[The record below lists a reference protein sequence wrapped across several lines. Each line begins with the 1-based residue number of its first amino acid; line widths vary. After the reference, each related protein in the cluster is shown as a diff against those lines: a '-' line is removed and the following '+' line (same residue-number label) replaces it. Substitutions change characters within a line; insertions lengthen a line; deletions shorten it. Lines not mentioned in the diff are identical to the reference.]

1 MRALPFAMALATLL
15 AILLFVG
22 VGSAS
27 GQSHPAQGYG
37 GGYIQGWVYGYTM
50 FDQLIPLGWI
60 PVTASN
66 SQYSF
71 TTSTGGNGAYDMY
84 LPVGTF
90 NLTAGYSDNA
100 GYKSYSQSITV
111 SDGASINGFNFYL
124 EQSHVPIPEFPPQL
138 FSVAMIIAIAATL
151 IAKRRLKRRE

>member
-1 MRALPFAMALATLL
+1 M
-15 AILLFVG
+15 
-22 VGSAS
+22 
-27 GQSHPAQGYG
+27 Y
-37 GGYIQGWVYGYTM
+37 
-50 FDQLIPLGWI
+50 DELIPLGWM
-60 PVTASN
+60 PVKASN

-71 TTSTGGNGAYDMY
+71 KTSTWSNGVYDMY

-111 SDGASINGFNFYL
+111 SDGVSINGFNFYL

-138 FSVAMIIAIAATL
+138 FSIAMVIVIAATL
-151 IAKRRLKRRE
+151 IARRRLKHRE